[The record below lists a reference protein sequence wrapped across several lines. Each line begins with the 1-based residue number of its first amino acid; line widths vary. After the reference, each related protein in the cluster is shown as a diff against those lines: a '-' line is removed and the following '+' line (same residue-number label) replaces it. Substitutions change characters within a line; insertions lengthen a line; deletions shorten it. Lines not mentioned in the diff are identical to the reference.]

1 MATTG
6 ASPGE
11 TPKVPSRRTSIDP
24 LLRLQ
29 TAIERIILY
38 SRYILIVFYMGLAF
52 ALGAYAISFV
62 FEVIHVAELA
72 LKPFEGKGETVNMVM
87 PILELIDG
95 ALVSG
100 LIVMVMLSSYEN
112 FVGRFGDEALD
123 DSPEWLR
130 RLDPGSLKV
139 KVATALLTISAVK
152 LLQVFMDHEKYSDS
166 DIYWKIVIHG
176 MFIASALALAVLD
189 RITAQGHKAVA
200 PRDSNGGNPSHKP
213 EA

>member
-1 MATTG
+1 MSDRIKQFLTAAATN
-6 ASPGE
+6 PMD
-11 TPKVPSRRTSIDP
+11 KI
-24 LLRLQ
+24 Q
-29 TAIERIILY
+29 TIVERIILY
-38 SRYILIVFYMGLAF
+38 SRYILVVFYVGLAF
-52 ALGAYAISFV
+52 ALAVYAVSFI
-62 FEVIHVAELA
+62 FEVLHVAELA
-72 LKPFEGKGETVNMVM
+72 LFPPPRENGEFNMVM

-152 LLQVFMDHEKYSDS
+152 LLQVFMDREKFTDS
-166 DIYWKIVIHG
+166 DIFWKVMIHLV
-176 MFIASALALAVLD
+176 FIASAVVLALLD
-189 RITAQGHKAVA
+189 RITSHPKAPAVKKDDA
-200 PRDSNGGNPSHKP
+200 H
-213 EA
+213 

>member
-1 MATTG
+1 MANTG
-6 ASPGE
+6 ANPGE
-11 TPKVPSRRTSIDP
+11 TPKTPAKRPLDP
-24 LLRLQ
+24 MVRLQ

-62 FEVIHVAELA
+62 FEVVHVAELA
-72 LKPFEGKGETVNMVM
+72 LRPLQGKGETYNMVM

-152 LLQVFMDHEKYSDS
+152 LLQVFMDREKYSDS

-176 MFIASALALAVLD
+176 MFIASALALAFLD
-189 RITAQGHKAVA
+189 RITAQGHKGH
-200 PRDSNGGNPSHKP
+200 PPKDNGPPNPPS
-213 EA
+213 E

>member
-1 MATTG
+1 MAKLSESVKGFLQDAAT
-6 ASPGE
+6 
-11 TPKVPSRRTSIDP
+11 DP
-24 LLRLQ
+24 LVKIQ

-38 SRYILIVFYMGLAF
+38 SRYILVVFYIGLAF
-52 ALGAYAISFV
+52 ALAVYAIAFV
-62 FEVIHVAELA
+62 FEVLHVAEMA
-72 LKPFEGKGETVNMVM
+72 LYPPDTDKGNFSLVM

-112 FVGRFGDEALD
+112 FVGSFGDEALH

-152 LLQVFMDHEKYSDS
+152 LLQVFMDRDQVSDS
-166 DIYWKIVIHG
+166 DIFWMVIIHIL
-176 MFIASALALAVLD
+176 FIASALSLAVLD
-189 RITAQGHKAVA
+189 RITDHSKGSSPPK
-200 PRDSNGGNPSHKP
+200 DSH
-213 EA
+213 

>member
-1 MATTG
+1 M
-6 ASPGE
+6 
-11 TPKVPSRRTSIDP
+11 VRI
-24 LLRLQ
+24 Q

-52 ALGAYAISFV
+52 ALGVYAISFI
-62 FEVIHVAELA
+62 FEVVHVAELA
-72 LKPFEGKGETVNMVM
+72 LKPLQGKGETFNMVM

-152 LLQVFMDHEKYSDS
+152 LLQVFMDREKFSDS

-176 MFIASALALAVLD
+176 MFIASALALAFLD
-189 RITAQGHKAVA
+189 RITAHGQKGHPAKDGDRATPA
-200 PRDSNGGNPSHKP
+200 ANTESDHG
-213 EA
+213 

>member
-1 MATTG
+1 MAK
-6 ASPGE
+6 PPE
-11 TPKVPSRRTSIDP
+11 PQKPPMDP
-24 LLRLQ
+24 MVRLQ

-38 SRYILIVFYMGLAF
+38 SRYILVVFYIGLAF
-52 ALGAYAISFV
+52 ALAVYAVSFI
-62 FEVIHVAELA
+62 FEVAHVAEIA
-72 LKPFEGKGETVNMVM
+72 LRPLSGQSGSSNMVM
-87 PILELIDG
+87 TILELIDG

-152 LLQVFMDHEKYSDS
+152 LLQVFMDREKYSDS
-166 DIYWKIVIHG
+166 DIYWKVVIHG
-176 MFIASALALAVLD
+176 MFIASALALAFLD
-189 RITAQGHKAVA
+189 RITAHGK
-200 PRDSNGGNPSHKP
+200 KP
-213 EA
+213 GSPATDGDKPTREEH

>member
-1 MATTG
+1 MANTG
-6 ASPGE
+6 ANPGE
-11 TPKVPSRRTSIDP
+11 APKTPAKRPLDP
-24 LLRLQ
+24 MVRIQ

-38 SRYILIVFYMGLAF
+38 SRYILIVFYMGLAV

-62 FEVIHVAELA
+62 FEVVHVAELA
-72 LKPFEGKGETVNMVM
+72 LKPLQGKGETYNMVM

-152 LLQVFMDHEKYSDS
+152 LLQVFMDREKYSDS

-176 MFIASALALAVLD
+176 MFIASALALAFLD
-189 RITAQGHKAVA
+189 RITAQCHKGHPPK
-200 PRDSNGGNPSHKP
+200 DSGPPNPP
-213 EA
+213 

>member
-1 MATTG
+1 MANTFKQRLAA
-6 ASPGE
+6 ASA
-11 TPKVPSRRTSIDP
+11 DP
-24 LLRLQ
+24 MGTIQ
-29 TAIERIILY
+29 TIIERIILY
-38 SRYILIVFYMGLAF
+38 SRYLLVFFYIGLAV
-52 ALGAYAISFV
+52 ALAIYALTFI
-62 FEVIHVAELA
+62 FEVVHVAQVAFNPPER
-72 LKPFEGKGETVNMVM
+72 KEGEFSMVM

-152 LLQVFMDHEKYSDS
+152 LLQVFMDRTAFSDS
-166 DIYWKIVIHG
+166 DIFWKIIIHLV
-176 MFIASALALAVLD
+176 FIASAVFLALLD
-189 RITAQGHKAVA
+189 RITSQTHTAKHPPHKDAIEEGPQTPA
-200 PRDSNGGNPSHKP
+200 
-213 EA
+213 